1 MYSNGCGEIT
11 AVSRVCPGIF
21 FTWFGRADT
30 TATDATRAS
39 ASIVRMMTSR
49 GKVLDK
55 TGGEA
60 TTTPT
65 VLWRL
70 VVCTT
75 VEVSAGGG
83 DVMIDDA
90 FEFLQICLTPH
101 TRALQYS
108 LLVVTQLRKRHCLT
122 DSAHYRHRLTHPR

>member
-1 MYSNGCGEIT
+1 
-11 AVSRVCPGIF
+11 
-21 FTWFGRADT
+21 
-30 TATDATRAS
+30 
-39 ASIVRMMTSR
+39 MMTSR
-49 GKVLDK
+49 GKVRDK
-55 TGGEA
+55 TGVEV

-101 TRALQYS
+101 MSATVFASRCHAASKAS
-108 LLVVTQLRKRHCLT
+108 LSDR
-122 DSAHYRHRLTHPR
+122 